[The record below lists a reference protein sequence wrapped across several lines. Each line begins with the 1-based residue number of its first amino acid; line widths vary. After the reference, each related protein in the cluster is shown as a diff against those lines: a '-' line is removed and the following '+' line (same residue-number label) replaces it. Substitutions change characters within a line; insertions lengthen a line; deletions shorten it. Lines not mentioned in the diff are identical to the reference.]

1 MGVAIVFF
9 VTILWSLVGVFV
21 KISSSMLDSG
31 TITFLRFAI
40 GVLILGA
47 FLWIKEG
54 RLRIYWKQPWI
65 WYGAW
70 GKSSN
75 YFFENMGIALGF
87 SYGYIIA
94 SPIST
99 VVLLLVMAFILR
111 EKIRWIDWLSAVL
124 CLMGVFLVN
133 WNGMSWKEMFE
144 GHGFTTLLFVLSG
157 IGVTFHVLSQ
167 KKLIQTMDSLSM
179 NLSVFFWCAIL
190 TALPVPA
197 RFEYYGTVYPG
208 AVASLIILGAIT
220 GISFYLFSN
229 ALRKVPFFLAVIISN
244 SSVMFSVLWGW
255 WFFDEPVSV
264 YMIAGMT
271 LFLIGMIAVNWPKKP
286 AALKDAAS

>member
-1 MGVAIVFF
+1 MGVAVVFF
-9 VTILWSLVGVFV
+9 VTMLWSLVGVFV

-40 GVLILGA
+40 GVLLLGV

-54 RLRIYWKQPWI
+54 RLRIHWRQPWI
-65 WYGAW
+65 WYGAL

-111 EKIRWIDWLSAVL
+111 ERIRWIDWLSAAL
-124 CLMGVFLVN
+124 CIVGVFLVN

-144 GHGFTTLLFVLSG
+144 GHGFTTLLFILSG

-197 RFEYYGTVYPG
+197 RFEYYGELHWG
-208 AVASLIILGAIT
+208 AVASLLILGAIT

-229 ALRKVPFFLAVIISN
+229 ALRTVPFFLAVIISN

-264 YMIAGMT
+264 YMLAGMT
-271 LFLIGMIAVNWPKKP
+271 LFLIGMIVVNWPKKP
-286 AALKDAAS
+286 AAQQDAA